1 MKQLG
6 LLIVCLL
13 VSCKSISQTVT
24 KDSVVVLTEE
34 QARQIVADLVRYDV
48 CKAVSKVKDERI
60 DNFLKKEIEFKK
72 QLEVKDSIISY
83 KDAYIKLQ
91 DEILTKTSRIKFGGA
106 VGLISNKFTFGLPT
120 LYGAVAASLNKFKL
134 GAVYSV
140 KQYNLPN
147 YGLVLEYKLF

>member
-13 VSCKSISQTVT
+13 VSFKSISQTAT

-34 QARQIVADLVRYDV
+34 QARQVVADLVRYDV

-72 QLEVKDSIISY
+72 QLKVKDSIISY

-106 VGLISNKFTFGLPT
+106 VGLISNKFELGLPM
-120 LYGAVAASLNKFKL
+120 LYGAVTASLHNFRL
-134 GAVYSV
+134 GAMYNVRQYSP
-140 KQYNLPN
+140 PN
-147 YGLVLEYKLF
+147 YGIVFEYKLF